1 MNVIEKLEK
10 KEAERLLESGK
21 TIPDFSAGDTLIVQ
35 VRITEGSRT
44 RLQAFEGVCIARS
57 GAGLN
62 ESFTVRKISYG
73 EGVERVFYMSNFIT
87 VTKTES
93 IDWIE
98 LQDPIRA
105 VIRPYLEEEEKP
117 LILQELDKDPLF
129 DENDTEVVKQ
139 IKGILDE
146 YIRPAV
152 EQDGGAITFASFQEG
167 VVKVNLQG
175 SCSGCPAST
184 VTLKSGIENLLKRML
199 PNDVKEVVAE
209 GVQSLSTG
217 LF

>member
-1 MNVIEKLEK
+1 MRAVNIYMEKNPNPNSMKFVVNFML
-10 KEAERLLESGK
+10 LQDGISFDYPNLESADDSPLAQELFAVK
-21 TIPDFSAGDTLIVQ
+21 
-35 VRITEGSRT
+35 
-44 RLQAFEGVCIARS
+44 
-57 GAGLN
+57 
-62 ESFTVRKISYG
+62 
-73 EGVERVFYMSNFIT
+73 GVERVFYMSNFVT
-87 VTKTES
+87 VTKS
-93 IDWIE
+93 ADIDWIE
-98 LQDPIRA
+98 IQDNIRG
-105 VIRPYLEEEEKP
+105 VIKPYLENEKP

-199 PNDVKEVVAE
+199 PNDVTEVVAE
-209 GVQSLSTG
+209 GV
-217 LF
+217 